1 MDKFF
6 FRCELDIPH
15 FCQIFFLFLRTLSLY
30 LLLSPPVVS
39 LSLPLSLLPL
49 SLALPLL
56 LSLYL
61 PFFSQSP
68 RLLLLCP
75 LPSVTSFSR
84 MSLSSFHVSISE
96 QFLIEF
102 IHHKL
107 VWNGERPIQEHRVTQ
122 ETREYQL
129 DSSAYTPPFR
139 AGLKSGNQLK
149 RLLLLKWETSIYTV
163 YSLQYSYVEFICSF
177 SCYLQFFY
185 IRFNQIQSTWSEWV

>member
-75 LPSVTSFSR
+75 PAFRYIFLAYVSLILP
-84 MSLSSFHVSISE
+84 
-96 QFLIEF
+96 
-102 IHHKL
+102 
-107 VWNGERPIQEHRVTQ
+107 
-122 ETREYQL
+122 
-129 DSSAYTPPFR
+129 
-139 AGLKSGNQLK
+139 
-149 RLLLLKWETSIYTV
+149 RLHLWAIPNWV
-163 YSLQYSYVEFICSF
+163 YSSQTCMKWRKTNTGTQGDTRDTRISVGFVCLYSPIPG
-177 SCYLQFFY
+177 
-185 IRFNQIQSTWSEWV
+185 RFKKRQSTQASPFIKVRDVNLYRLQSTVFIRWIYM